1 MYTNGANNYP
11 SQFPTNNYGGGYNN
25 MAANYGGGF
34 MQAAGQYHKP
44 NANDLWCL
52 PIQNF
57 RIDGGNTNLYN
68 QRVSIDWPQFR
79 PQTPIFSGP
88 TVSQDTTNIYANP
101 GSNFN
106 FDDCGYT
113 NFHGGFYGGNKIAP
127 NPFDCWPNQGY
138 WPGPMPGPMPG
149 PNWPGLLPHPIPGP
163 KPNPFD
169 CWPIPIPGPK
179 PDPNDCW
186 PDPKPPKPAP
196 NPMVN
201 TGKGSIDGTNFRSGD
216 GERYELRLE
225 AGRSYN
231 LLSDVG
237 VGLNGTYGTVDGETV
252 LTDVALNVRG
262 KIVTL
267 ADDGT
272 LRIDGKAFDKRNNLG
287 GDVIENR
294 DGSYTI
300 KTDGYEF
307 DLKASE
313 YGIQVNI
320 DAQRTLS
327 PEQRQGLWG
336 VALDG
341 EKNTEAEL
349 QRAIQENDY
358 KIDDALTFDYE
369 DNNNISG
376 QYVPDFDEEER
387 NDLVWNSRNPQLSS
401 AQMIL
406 NAESGFFVAKGPNGA
421 GQPADDAAWLM
432 NGLQDNRVY
441 NVFSDE
447 RIQVNGKF
455 DGGKATELGFVVDGD
470 EVKVGLQGNSAVVTV
485 NGRVVTNY
493 NSDYINVTNGVL
505 TVSAGDTDGENYEFT
520 VNARDG
526 FLRLVADVENIGDNG
541 TRSSGL
547 LGDALSSNIRDK
559 AGDNNGAGYLRD
571 ENGALSNAG
580 DDMTRALR
588 EYLMDDLFDTSSGRS
603 VYE

>member
-11 SQFPTNNYGGGYNN
+11 SQFPTYNYGGGYN

-34 MQAAGQYHKP
+34 MQAAGQYQRP

-68 QRVSIDWPQFR
+68 QKVTIDWPQFR

-88 TVSQDTTNIYANP
+88 TVGQDTTNIYANP

-106 FDDCGYT
+106 FDDCGYS
-113 NFHGGFYGGNKIAP
+113 NVRGGVSFGWVPYPSWP
-127 NPFDCWPNQGY
+127 NPWDCFQPSPN
-138 WPGPMPGPMPG
+138 PKS
-149 PNWPGLLPHPIPGP
+149 NWPTPTPGP
-163 KPNPFD
+163 KPNPND
-169 CWPIPIPGPK
+169 CWPYPFPPQIPNPK

-186 PDPKPPKPAP
+186 DPQHPG
-196 NPMVN
+196 
-201 TGKGSIDGTNFRSGD
+201 TSGKGSIDGTNFRSGD

-231 LLSDVG
+231 LLSDTA

-252 LTDVALNVRG
+252 LTDVALNIRG

-272 LRIDGKAFDKRNNLG
+272 LRIDGKAFDRRNNNLG

-300 KTDGYEF
+300 KTDNYEF
-307 DLKASE
+307 ELKASE
-313 YGIQVNI
+313 YGIKVNI
-320 DAQRTLS
+320 DAQRAIN

-336 VALDG
+336 VTLDG
-341 EKNTEAEL
+341 EQNTEAEL
-349 QRAIQENDY
+349 QRAIQEYDY

-401 AQMIL
+401 AQLAL
-406 NAESGFFVAKGPNGA
+406 NGRGGFFAARGPNGA
-421 GQPADDAAWLM
+421 ADDATWRM

-447 RIQVNGKF
+447 GIQVNGKF
-455 DGGKATELGFVVDGD
+455 KDGKATELGFVVDGD
-470 EVKVGLQGNSAVVTV
+470 EVKFTTVTGNNTLITV

-493 NSDYINVTNGVL
+493 RSDYINVTNGVL
-505 TVSAGDTDGENYEFT
+505 TVSGGDSDGENYSFRVTAE
-520 VNARDG
+520 ND
-526 FLRLVADVENIGDNG
+526 FLNMVANVDNIGDNG

-547 LGDALSSNIRDK
+547 LGDALSSNIRDGGST
-559 AGDNNGAGYLRD
+559 GDDDGAGLLRD
-571 ENGALSNAG
+571 ENGALSNSG

>member
-11 SQFPTNNYGGGYNN
+11 SQFPTYNYGGGYN

-34 MQAAGQYHKP
+34 MQAAGQYQRP

-68 QRVSIDWPQFR
+68 QKVTIDWPQFR

-88 TVSQDTTNIYANP
+88 TVGQDTTNIYANP

-106 FDDCGYT
+106 FNDCGYT
-113 NFHGGFYGGNKIAP
+113 NFHGGFYGGNQFAP

-138 WPGPMPGPMPG
+138 WPV
-149 PNWPGLLPHPIPGP
+149 PIPGP
-163 KPNPFD
+163 KPNPID
-169 CWPIPIPGPK
+169 CWPFPFPPQLPNPK

-186 PDPKPPKPAP
+186 DPQHPG
-196 NPMVN
+196 
-201 TGKGSIDGTNFRSGD
+201 TSGKGSIDGTNFRSGD

-231 LLSDVG
+231 LLSDTA

-252 LTDVALNVRG
+252 LTDVALNIRG

-272 LRIDGKAFDKRNNLG
+272 LRIDGKAFDRRNNNLG

-300 KTDGYEF
+300 KTDNYEF
-307 DLKASE
+307 ELKASE
-313 YGIQVNI
+313 YGIKVNI
-320 DAQRTLS
+320 DAQRAIN

-336 VALDG
+336 VTLDG
-341 EKNTEAEL
+341 EQNTEAEL
-349 QRAIQENDY
+349 QRAIQEYDY

-401 AQMIL
+401 AQLAL
-406 NAESGFFVAKGPNGA
+406 NGRGGFFAARGPNGA
-421 GQPADDAAWLM
+421 ADDATWRM

-447 RIQVNGKF
+447 GIQVNGKF
-455 DGGKATELGFVVDGD
+455 KDGKATELGFVVDGD
-470 EVKVGLQGNSAVVTV
+470 EVKVGLQGTSAVVTV

-505 TVSAGDTDGENYEFT
+505 TVSAGDTDGEYYEFK
-520 VNARDG
+520 VNARGG
-526 FLRLVADVENIGDNG
+526 FLSLVADVENIGDNG

-547 LGDALSSNIRDK
+547 LGDALSSNIRDGGST
-559 AGDNNGAGYLRD
+559 GDDDGAGLLRD
-571 ENGALSNAG
+571 ENGALSNSG

>member
-1 MYTNGANNYP
+1 
-11 SQFPTNNYGGGYNN
+11 
-25 MAANYGGGF
+25 
-34 MQAAGQYHKP
+34 
-44 NANDLWCL
+44 
-52 PIQNF
+52 
-57 RIDGGNTNLYN
+57 
-68 QRVSIDWPQFR
+68 
-79 PQTPIFSGP
+79 
-88 TVSQDTTNIYANP
+88 
-101 GSNFN
+101 
-106 FDDCGYT
+106 
-113 NFHGGFYGGNKIAP
+113 
-127 NPFDCWPNQGY
+127 
-138 WPGPMPGPMPG
+138 MPGP
-149 PNWPGLLPHPIPGP
+149 I
-163 KPNPFD
+163 
-169 CWPIPIPGPK
+169 
-179 PDPNDCW
+179 
-186 PDPKPPKPAP
+186 PDPKPPKPAD

-358 KIDDALTFDYE
+358 RIDDALTFDYE

-401 AQMIL
+401 AQLAL
-406 NAESGFFVAKGPNGA
+406 NGRGGFFAARGPNGS
-421 GQPADDAAWLM
+421 ADDATWRM

-447 RIQVNGKF
+447 GIQVNGKF
-455 DGGKATELGFVVDGD
+455 KDGKATELGFVVDGD
-470 EVKVGLQGNSAVVTV
+470 EVKFTTVTGNNTLITV

-493 NSDYINVTNGVL
+493 KSDYINVTNGVL
-505 TVSAGDTDGENYEFT
+505 TVSGGDSDGENYSFRVTAE
-520 VNARDG
+520 ND
-526 FLRLVADVENIGDNG
+526 FLNMVANVDNIGDNG

-547 LGDALSSNIRDK
+547 LGDALSSNIRDGGST
-559 AGDNNGAGYLRD
+559 GDDDGAGYLRD
-571 ENGALSNAG
+571 ENGALSNTG

>member
-68 QRVSIDWPQFR
+68 QKVSIDWPQFR

-106 FDDCGYT
+106 FNDCGYT
-113 NFHGGFYGGNKIAP
+113 NFHGGIYGGWNPHHGGVNPWDCFQPWP
-127 NPFDCWPNQGY
+127 NPNN
-138 WPGPMPGPMPG
+138 
-149 PNWPGLLPHPIPGP
+149 NWPIPIPGP
-163 KPNPFD
+163 KPDPFD

-179 PDPNDCW
+179 PDPSDCW
-186 PDPKPPKPAP
+186 PDPRPPKPAP

-307 DLKASE
+307 ELKASE

-320 DAQRTLS
+320 DAPRTLG
-327 PEQRQGLWG
+327 PYQRQGLWG

-358 KIDDALTFDYE
+358 RIDDALTFDYE

-387 NDLVWNSRNPQLSS
+387 NDLVWNSHNPQLSS
-401 AQMIL
+401 AQLAL
-406 NAESGFFVAKGPNGA
+406 NGRGGFFAARGPNGA
-421 GQPADDAAWLM
+421 ADDATWRM

-447 RIQVNGKF
+447 GIQVNGKF
-455 DGGKATELGFVVDGD
+455 KDGKATELGFVVDGD
-470 EVKVGLQGNSAVVTV
+470 EVKFTTVTGNNTLITV

-493 NSDYINVTNGVL
+493 KSDYINVTNGVL
-505 TVSAGDTDGENYEFT
+505 TVSGGDSDGENYSFRVTAE
-520 VNARDG
+520 ND
-526 FLRLVADVENIGDNG
+526 FLNMLANVDNIGDNG

-547 LGDALSSNIRDK
+547 LGDALSSNIRDGGST
-559 AGDNNGAGYLRD
+559 GDDDGAGYLRD
-571 ENGALSNAG
+571 ENGALSNTG